1 MKQPKQVGAARTPA
15 PAKLPEPKATKTA
28 LINWAWQ
35 SHKTK
40 HQRIVDDFRARL
52 SKPDADG
59 ELPSIAYIIEWD
71 GAKLIHSEAFLA
83 ETRWARKIL
92 EPLGIVIDDNTLP
105 DDIQTLAK
113 VQETL
118 ERVEERIQDE
128 LMGNAN
134 LGYAGDGP
142 WAHNSTN
149 PIANFAAL
157 ARCNAKREVYVM
169 VRTMLR
175 LLDGE

>member
-1 MKQPKQVGAARTPA
+1 MRKVGQARETTQP
-15 PAKLPEPKATKTA
+15 KLPEPPPNKTA
-28 LINWAWQ
+28 AIHYVWQ
-35 SHKTK
+35 AAKMK
-40 HQRIVDDFRARL
+40 HQAIIDAFRAKVNTPVGDL
-52 SKPDADG
+52 ESGNA
-59 ELPSIAYIIEWD
+59 ELPSISYMIEWD
-71 GAKLIHSEAFLA
+71 GAKLMHAEAFLL
-83 ETRWARKIL
+83 ETRWALKIL
-92 EPLGIVIDDNTLP
+92 EPLGAVKELP

-142 WAHNSTN
+142 WMHNSTN

-157 ARCNAKREVYVM
+157 AHANAKREVYVM
-169 VRTMLR
+169 CRTMLR
-175 LLDGE
+175 LLDGQ